1 MQWQKTLLALAVA
14 GVLAA
19 CGGGGGGGGGGGDDD
34 NGGGGGGGGTT
45 EPVAVSVPAA
55 STATA
60 DERLACYQG
69 NGEAACNLRMYQIMV
84 EAFIDGDS
92 SANYN
97 TAYGPS
103 HHKGDLQGIIN
114 SLPYLK
120 SLGVNTVWMT
130 PVFASTRV
138 NGQDQWADRLDA
150 TGYFASDF
158 FNVDP
163 KFGTNEQL
171 RELIDTA
178 HEMGMYVVLDGV
190 FGHYKSNIAAS
201 PTGKLPANGLC
212 TNERG
217 EKYTAGTNQACAD
230 YSKPE
235 TLAFFKE
242 VAEYWIT
249 EYNID
254 GWRLDQ
260 AYQVPVGLW
269 DDIRATVET
278 ASANTTYVVDG
289 QNVNPLGYMVAELW
303 YGSEGPIRDRG
314 YGNEGSPALLSSF
327 DFPVRYRVVQT
338 FAVEESGAGGFDATN
353 LKSGFLNQALY
364 PTHAMPNLMLGNHDL
379 VRFGDLVQ
387 RGGFANPADAEYWAR
402 HKAALS
408 FMAAYSGPITLYYGD
423 EIGQEQPGF
432 AASNATCAGDGA
444 NGAWCDD
451 NVSRTTAVIEG
462 QPTTVGG
469 DAAVLSE
476 QQSDLKE
483 YVSGLMAMRD
493 AHPALFN
500 GSRTHIFSD
509 ARIFM
514 DRKDNGNDNVLYVV
528 NTKDAPVTLTVAAT
542 AIGSDGALDGLNG
555 AADVALSGGNYVI
568 ELEPFE
574 AKFFDIVSPTAEGP
588 QTGTGG
594 ADVDYTGEGVM
605 ADCEA
610 FTTSNAT
617 LGSLATAE
625 IYLRGDFAD
634 SDWAQVSG
642 RKVYHQGDNLY
653 KAVVDEIEGSYSF
666 KLAYGGTEGWANAV
680 GAADRAIPATDMGVE
695 QASAAA
701 VGMDSNTSITV
712 PQSGSYVYSFQFDDA
727 GTAQTM
733 MVSKCE

>member
-1 MQWQKTLLALAVA
+1 MQWHKSLLALAVA
-14 GVLAA
+14 GALAA
-19 CGGGGGGGGGGGDDD
+19 CGGGGGD
-34 NGGGGGGGGTT
+34 NGGGDGGGDPTP
-45 EPVAVSVPAA
+45 EPVSLSVL
-55 STATA
+55 SSQTATP
-60 DERLACYQG
+60 DKRLACYQG

-114 SLPYLK
+114 SLPYIK
-120 SLGVNTVWMT
+120 SLGVNTIWMT
-130 PVFASTRV
+130 PVFASTPL
-138 NGQDQWADRLDA
+138 NGQDPSIDRLDG
-150 TGYFASDF
+150 TGYFASDY

-178 HEMGMYVVLDGV
+178 HEMGMYVILDGV
-190 FGHYKSNIAAS
+190 FGHYKSNIAES
-201 PTGKLPANGLC
+201 PTGKLPVNGQC
-212 TNERG
+212 TNSSG
-217 EKYTAGTNQACAD
+217 GTYGPGATDRCAD
-230 YSKPE
+230 FSQPA

-269 DDIRATVET
+269 DDIRETVET

-289 QNVNPLGYMVAELW
+289 QEVNPLGYMVAELW
-303 YGSEGPIRDRG
+303 QGEAQIKANG

-353 LKSGFLNQALY
+353 LKGGFLNQALY

-432 AASNATCAGDGA
+432 AARNANCVGEGTGGK
-444 NGAWCDD
+444 WCDD

-500 GSRTHIFSD
+500 GSRTHIYSD

-555 AADVALSGGNYVI
+555 AADVALAGGNYVI
-568 ELEPFE
+568 ELEAFE

-588 QTGTGG
+588 QTGGNTGG
-594 ADVDYTGEGVM
+594 GGDYTGEGEL
-605 ADCEA
+605 ADC
-610 FTTSNAT
+610 TNLVTNNSD
-617 LGSLATAE
+617 LGVLASDE
-625 IYLRGDFAD
+625 IFIRGSFAD
-634 SDWAQVSG
+634 SGWDKSGTRQVF
-642 RKVYHQGDNLY
+642 HQGNNLY
-653 KAVVDEIEGSYSF
+653 KAVINEIEGGPYQF
-666 KLAYGGTEGWANAV
+666 KLAYGGTDGWQNAF
-680 GAADRAIPATDMGVE
+680 GASDRAIPAEEMGVE
-695 QASAAA
+695 QAFA
-701 VGMDSNTSITV
+701 VASGEDSNTVITI
-712 PQSGSYVYSFQFDDA
+712 PASGDYVYSFQFDSTGKA
-727 GTAQTM
+727 GTM